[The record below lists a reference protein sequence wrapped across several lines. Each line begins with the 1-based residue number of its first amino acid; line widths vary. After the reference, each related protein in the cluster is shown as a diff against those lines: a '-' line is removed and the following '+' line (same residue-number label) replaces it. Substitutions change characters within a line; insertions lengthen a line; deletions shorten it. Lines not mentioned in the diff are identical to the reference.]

1 MDCIQQG
8 DPYTIYIIIYT
19 GCLNDIPPF
28 SPLEGGG
35 IFMFPSQIRIQ
46 EGKWMRIRT
55 HSLDWGKRCYAHFIL
70 LYSVHS
76 KSDGYDLCRSA
87 EWLFWPERNF
97 WWLYWPTVLFR
108 FLLQL
113 LHFFD
118 WNTAVVGTLFTQV
131 LDNLKGQEHEKSFQT
146 ESGRGGGLKVW
157 FGLCGVSYTGECS
170 QNFVL
175 SWLSGALLI

>member
-97 WWLYWPTVLFR
+97 WWLYWVVPVLATAPTFFR
-108 FLLQL
+108 LKYSCCWHTFYTSVRQ
-113 LHFFD
+113 FK
-118 WNTAVVGTLFTQV
+118 GT
-131 LDNLKGQEHEKSFQT
+131 GAREKFSN
-146 ESGRGGGLKVW
+146 RAGGGGGWKSD
-157 FGLCGVSYTGECS
+157 SYSAGS
-170 QNFVL
+170 HIPGNVHRILF
-175 SWLSGALLI
+175 